1 MKRDFALTAF
11 SLMFLL
17 WFVINPAP
25 DPAQA
30 LLSREL
36 LSRGLL
42 SRGMIHRDLGGTIA
56 AIQDIQ
62 QAAGCFC
69 HQGMMLAYQKT
80 PELLDQICVVGMAV
94 G

>member
-1 MKRDFALTAF
+1 VKRDFALTAF

-30 LLSREL
+30 LLSR
-36 LSRGLL
+36 GLL

-56 AIQDIQ
+56 AIQDVQ
-62 QAAGCFC
+62 RAADCFC

-80 PELLDQICVVGMAV
+80 PELLNQIYVVGMAV

>member
-25 DPAQA
+25 GPAQA
-30 LLSREL
+30 LLSR
-36 LSRGLL
+36 GLL
-42 SRGMIHRDLGGTIA
+42 SQGMIHRDLGGTIA
-56 AIQDIQ
+56 AIHDVQR
-62 QAAGCFC
+62 AAGCFC